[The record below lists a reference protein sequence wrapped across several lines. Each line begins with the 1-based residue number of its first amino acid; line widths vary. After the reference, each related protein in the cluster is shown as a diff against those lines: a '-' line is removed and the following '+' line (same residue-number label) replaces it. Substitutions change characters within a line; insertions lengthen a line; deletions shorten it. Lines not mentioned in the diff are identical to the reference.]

1 MSQGKAYR
9 GGDRNIILKVVTF
22 FEKEKQKGSPIIPVQ
37 RALDRASE
45 ATGVCIRTIR
55 NIKNEAKKLR
65 STTPTPGTSADTQEV
80 KLNTPKK
87 KKPSGKKLEI
97 DDFMICAI
105 RNIVESFYSV
115 KKEIPTLRKILKVA
129 KTELN
134 FPGQKT
140 SLRKILKEKL
150 GYKFKKCKNI
160 RDFLVQKPAIAAWRA
175 KYLRR
180 LKENDELGAD
190 KKPVTYVDETWIH
203 SHYTVAKCWQ
213 NSLDASVRKNF
224 NPGQRWIIVH
234 AGNENGFIE
243 NAELIYKCK
252 SSTGDFHSQMN
263 NSNFIKWLN
272 EKLIPNLPPN
282 GIVIIDNAPYHSKQ
296 IEKRPNFASLK
307 EDMQNWLR
315 DQNITYEE
323 NMTKKEL
330 YQIIKV
336 SLPPKKYI
344 VDELL
349 KSHGHEVLR
358 LPPYH
363 CDLNPIEYVWN
374 LMKQRVAD
382 KNVTQSETDILN
394 LTKNAIKSI
403 TPSDWKKEINHVD
416 RLRQKY
422 WESDRLGEI
431 YERELLISL
440 GQNSDSDSTEFE
452 TDTESDSVMS
462 DSMDFS
468 D

>member
-1 MSQGKAYR
+1 MSKGKTYR
-9 GGDRNIILKVVTF
+9 GGDRNIILKVVRF
-22 FEKEKQKGSPIIPVQ
+22 FEKEKQNGSPIIPVQ

-45 ATGVCIRTIR
+45 ATGVSIRTLR

-97 DDFMICAI
+97 DDFVICAI

-115 KKEIPTLRKILKVA
+115 KKEIPTLEKILNVA

-140 SLRKILKEKL
+140 TLRKILKEKL
-150 GYKFKKCKNI
+150 SYKFKKFKNI
-160 RDFLVQKPAIAAWRA
+160 RDFLVQKPDRAAWRA

-190 KKPVTYVDETWIH
+190 KKLVTYVDETWVH
-203 SHYTVAKCWQ
+203 SDYTVAKCWQ
-213 NSLDASVRKNF
+213 NSLDASVKNNF
-224 NPGQRWIIVH
+224 NPAQRWIIVH
-234 AGNENGFIE
+234 AGNENGFIQK
-243 NAELIYKCK
+243 AGLIYKCK
-252 SSTGDFHSQMN
+252 SSTGDYHSEMN
-263 NSNFIKWLN
+263 TGNFIKWLN
-272 EKLIPNLPPN
+272 EKLIPNLPSN
-282 GIVIIDNAPYHSKQ
+282 GIVIIDNAPYHNEQ
-296 IEKRPNFASLK
+296 IEKRPNYASLK

-315 DQNITYEE
+315 DQNVTYEE

-336 SLPPKKYI
+336 SLPSKKYI

-363 CDLNPIEYVWN
+363 CDLNPMEYVWN
-374 LMKQRVAD
+374 LIKKRVAD
-382 KNVTQSETDILN
+382 KYVTQSEKDIIK
-394 LTKNAIKSI
+394 LTQNAIKSI
-403 TPSDWKKEINHVD
+403 TPSDWKKEVNGVD
-416 RLRQKY
+416 RLRRKY

-431 YERELLISL
+431 YERELLISV
-440 GQNSDSDSTEFE
+440 GQNSDSDYTELE
-452 TDTESDSVMS
+452 SDTESDSVMS
-462 DSMDFS
+462 DLMDFS